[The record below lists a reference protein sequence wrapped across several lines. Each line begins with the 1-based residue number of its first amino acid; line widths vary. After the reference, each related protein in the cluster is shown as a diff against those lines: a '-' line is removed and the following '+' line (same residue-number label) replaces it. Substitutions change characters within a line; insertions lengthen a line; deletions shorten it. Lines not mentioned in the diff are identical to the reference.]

1 MYSQVRGQTQTPVWP
16 LQQMLEVNKVTTISL
31 PRYLCLIVF
40 QKPCSCFCHLFGN
53 SSHLD
58 LSIQAT

>member
-31 PRYLCLIVF
+31 PRYLYVL
-40 QKPCSCFCHLFGN
+40 SCFKNHVAVFATFLA
-53 SSHLD
+53 
-58 LSIQAT
+58 IQAT